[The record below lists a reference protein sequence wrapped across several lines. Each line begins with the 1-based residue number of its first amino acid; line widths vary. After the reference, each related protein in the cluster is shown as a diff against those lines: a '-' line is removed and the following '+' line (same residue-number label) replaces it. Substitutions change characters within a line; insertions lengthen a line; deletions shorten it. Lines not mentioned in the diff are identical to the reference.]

1 MAALQELRLHEGSWR
16 VAHPLS
22 AFEALM
28 PHPCGLR
35 KGIGPPIAHP
45 IGDADLR

>member
-1 MAALQELRLHEGSWR
+1 MAALQELRLHEGPWQ
-16 VAHPLS
+16 VARPLS

-28 PHPCGLR
+28 SHPCGLC
-35 KGIGPPIAHP
+35 KGIRPPIAHP